1 MKKTISVAVGRRN
14 FILDEDAYNALG
26 AYLDSFRASLDP
38 ISSAEVMEEL
48 EMRIA
53 DLLKENL
60 KGREVVD
67 MEIVERIIRQLGLPN
82 SENDRKTGSCN
93 TMETYENIPVTKR
106 FYRNP
111 DGKMIGGVCSGLSV
125 YLNVDVI
132 LMRIIFV
139 VAFILGLSG
148 FWIYVIFCIVV
159 PSAGTAAEKCELR
172 GIPTT
177 AENIRRFSGTN
188 I

>member
-1 MKKTISVAVGRRN
+1 
-14 FILDEDAYNALG
+14 
-26 AYLDSFRASLDP
+26 
-38 ISSAEVMEEL
+38 
-48 EMRIA
+48 
-53 DLLKENL
+53 
-60 KGREVVD
+60 
-67 MEIVERIIRQLGLPN
+67 
-82 SENDRKTGSCN
+82 
-93 TMETYENIPVTKR
+93 
-106 FYRNP
+106 
-111 DGKMIGGVCSGLSV
+111 MIGGVCSGLSV